1 MTMSDSRPG
10 YGDPSTARPNRLSWP
25 RVLTR
30 MLLIGLP
37 GQFIGNFLAI
47 TALTATDVL
56 RDRPGLSEL
65 AIVLG
70 GLVAGVG
77 LGLLLRPDRNQLLG
91 YALAGAGVGAAV
103 FVLLLG
109 LAQLRLP
116 DITPGAS
123 FGDFLQGAVVV
134 AVVQSA
140 AAIPLWLLRGRPSL

>member
-1 MTMSDSRPG
+1 MTMSDSRPA
-10 YGDPSTARPNRLSWP
+10 YGEPSITRPNRLSWP

-37 GQFIGNFLAI
+37 GQFLGNFLAI
-47 TALTATDVL
+47 TALTASDVL

-140 AAIPLWLLRGRPSL
+140 AAIPLWLLRGRPSP